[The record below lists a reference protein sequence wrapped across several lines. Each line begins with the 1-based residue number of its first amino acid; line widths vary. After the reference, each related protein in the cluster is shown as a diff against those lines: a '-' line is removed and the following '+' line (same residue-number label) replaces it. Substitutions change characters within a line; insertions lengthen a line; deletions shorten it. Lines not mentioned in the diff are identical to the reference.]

1 LQLLKLATVDVV
13 RRKNPPIYNR
23 RKRKMRRIPRALRS
37 KLLTCVAHHCVAP
50 ADLRRFNCDFPS
62 VVLARLAEE
71 PMKHPALTYRWF
83 AHRVR
88 SRRLGFTR
96 ERRWEGF
103 QRLGF
108 LGVPA

>member
-1 LQLLKLATVDVV
+1 MTFTGRIPHLQ
-13 RRKNPPIYNR
+13 R
-23 RKRKMRRIPRALRS
+23 RKRKKRPIPRALRS
-37 KLLTCVAHHCVAP
+37 KLLKCVAHHCVAP
-50 ADLRRFNCDFPS
+50 ADLQRFNSDFPS

-88 SRRLGFTR
+88 SRRLGFAH
-96 ERRWEGF
+96 ERRWEGL

-108 LGVPA
+108 LGGPPCL

>member
-1 LQLLKLATVDVV
+1 MFTGRIPHLQPQKAEKASHSPCFTIKLLK
-13 RRKNPPIYNR
+13 
-23 RKRKMRRIPRALRS
+23 
-37 KLLTCVAHHCVAP
+37 CVAHHCVAP
-50 ADLRRFNCDFPS
+50 ADLQRFNSDFPS

-88 SRRLGFTR
+88 SRRLGFTH
-96 ERRWEGF
+96 ERRWEGL

>member
-1 LQLLKLATVDVV
+1 LRLLKLATVNNVHS
-13 RRKNPPIYNR
+13 KNPPIYNR
-23 RKRKMRRIPRALRS
+23 RKRKKRPIPRALRS
-37 KLLTCVAHHCVAP
+37 KLLKCVAHHCVAP
-50 ADLRRFNCDFPS
+50 ADLQRFNSDFPS

-88 SRRLGFTR
+88 SRRLGFAH
-96 ERRWEGF
+96 ERRWEGL